1 MIRHTPDAII
11 RVEKKTTRFVDQND
25 VLSGVSVKCHYL
37 IVSWRHY
44 MTSGIWVKTGE
55 TLDQVMARCREAT
68 SHYLIQCW
76 QMYQCW
82 LITNQTK
89 KEHIA
94 MNCYLKLNKE
104 KCITGP
110 FVTGGSLTKGQQCGK
125 RPHVTNELSIFHD
138 NFFNMITSSHGN
150 AFRVTSLLWGGTL
163 RSRVYSPHK
172 RPAARSLDVFFGV
185 EP

>member
-1 MIRHTPDAII
+1 MPLSRCELATLYDVWNLGQNWRNIGSGNGSVPRGNKPLPDPMLAN
-11 RVEKKTTRFVDQND
+11 VPMLT
-25 VLSGVSVKCHYL
+25 HYQ
-37 IVSWRHY
+37 
-44 MTSGIWVKTGE
+44 
-55 TLDQVMARCREAT
+55 LD
-68 SHYLIQCW
+68 
-76 QMYQCW
+76 
-82 LITNQTK
+82 K